1 MPGYEANVMTHS
13 FTSIKIRRLELLS
26 IAMKF
31 PCHILT
37 KSDQIMQSVD
47 LHKSTS
53 HSTYDVLSVNQV
65 LIQVVI
71 LHAISILMVLL
82 LDIKSS
88 YITEHICSVIS
99 IKEKIHSEGL

>member
-47 LHKSTS
+47 LRKSTS

-71 LHAISILMVLL
+71 LHTISTLMVLL

-88 YITEHICSVIS
+88 
-99 IKEKIHSEGL
+99 

>member
-1 MPGYEANVMTHS
+1 
-13 FTSIKIRRLELLS
+13 
-26 IAMKF
+26 
-31 PCHILT
+31 
-37 KSDQIMQSVD
+37 MQSVD
-47 LHKSTS
+47 LRKSTS

-88 YITEHICSVIS
+88 YITEHICSVIYTCIYQREDTFGGS
-99 IKEKIHSEGL
+99 IISSDDWGIDNIT